1 MGGGRLIFLFLLFFF
16 QCPPLSF
23 HPKRKKKKKEIKVK
37 KHSKALETQI
47 LDFAKLMRLWQ
58 PYFTSHEELDIKEAI
73 LPLWLKKSRP

>member
-1 MGGGRLIFLFLLFFF
+1 MIFLFFIVFLSMPPSHF
-16 QCPPLSF
+16 QF
-23 HPKRKKKKKEIKVK
+23 AAAEKKKREIKVE